1 MKTKLYIFVVSAMLI
16 ATCGAAG
23 AAESEK
29 SGQTGKK
36 KAQVILVA
44 KKERDRSGE
53 SGKTEAIHPKSH
65 SRH

>member
-1 MKTKLYIFVVSAMLI
+1 MKTGLYIFVVSAILVT
-16 ATCGAAG
+16 TCGAAG

-29 SGQTGKK
+29 SGQRGKK

-53 SGKTEAIHPKSH
+53 SGKTETTRPRNH
-65 SRH
+65 SRP